1 FSYPNRS
8 ESYRASSR
16 RCVKR
21 FSSLARTL
29 SIDCYTRNS
38 RDQTHRER
46 GLVMSVQVSFDLSA
60 TGVPWLDHVRHA
72 KSLHRWIAAL
82 KEYLTIQWPQ
92 SSVRLHMNEHSRN
105 LLAELVGCQ
114 DADAQQIVGRIA
126 EFVFFSSGHR
136 APSDDDNFDPLR
148 WALAVRADP
157 EWLQF
162 VARTATQQRVREAAA
177 DVLTEWLVMGN
188 GVGYNTART
197 VAALTSDRVLVRGH

>member
-1 FSYPNRS
+1 
-8 ESYRASSR
+8 
-16 RCVKR
+16 
-21 FSSLARTL
+21 
-29 SIDCYTRNS
+29 
-38 RDQTHRER
+38 
-46 GLVMSVQVSFDLSA
+46 MSFDLSA

-197 VAALTSDRVLVRGH
+197 VAALTSDRVLVRGHLEKLLASEHRSVREAAIMALPLLDG